1 MEIIIIEKDT
11 LLYDEFKFKCSIGKN
26 GKTTKKIEGDNKTPK
41 GLYTLGPLY
50 YRKDRLPKL
59 STKLK
64 KIEIMKNFGWCD
76 DVKSKFYNK
85 PIKININVRH
95 EKLYR
100 NDKKYDLLI
109 PIEYNSKRPKKNKG
123 SAIFLH
129 LTSNYKKT
137 QGCVAIKEKDMLI
150 LLNLINKKTKIKI
163 FKIYHQIS

>member
-1 MEIIIIEKDT
+1 MKIIIIEKDT

-41 GLYTLGPLY
+41 GLYALGPLY

-85 PIKININVRH
+85 PIKTNINVRH

-109 PIEYNSKRPKKNKG
+109 PIEYNSIRPKKNKG

-163 FKIYHQIS
+163 V

>member
-1 MEIIIIEKDT
+1 MKIIIIEKDT

-41 GLYTLGPLY
+41 GLYALGPLY

-59 STKLK
+59 STKIK

-85 PIKININVRH
+85 PIKTNINVRH

-109 PIEYNSKRPKKNKG
+109 PIGYNFKKPKKNKG

-163 FKIYHQIS
+163 I

>member
-1 MEIIIIEKDT
+1 MKIIIIEKDT

-85 PIKININVRH
+85 PIKTNINVRH

-109 PIEYNSKRPKKNKG
+109 PIEYNSIRPKKNKG

-163 FKIYHQIS
+163 I

>member
-85 PIKININVRH
+85 PIKTNINVRH

-163 FKIYHQIS
+163 I

>member
-1 MEIIIIEKDT
+1 MKIIIIEKDT
-11 LLYDEFKFKCSIGKN
+11 LLYDEFKFKCSTGKN

-64 KIEIMKNFGWCD
+64 KIEIKKNFGWCD

-85 PIKININVRH
+85 SIKTNINVRH

-109 PIEYNSKRPKKNKG
+109 PIEYNSKKPKKNKG

-163 FKIYHQIS
+163 I

>member
-1 MEIIIIEKDT
+1 MKIIIIKKDT

-26 GKTTKKIEGDNKTPK
+26 GKTSKKTEGDNKTPK
-41 GLYTLGPLY
+41 GLYALGPLY
-50 YRKDRLPKL
+50 YRKNRLLKL

-64 KIEIMKNFGWCD
+64 KIEIMKNLGWCD
-76 DVKSKFYNK
+76 DVKSKLYNK
-85 PIKININVRH
+85 SIKTNNNVRH

-109 PIEYNSKRPKKNKG
+109 PIEYNFKKPKKNKG

-129 LTSNYKKT
+129 LTSNYRKT

-150 LLNLINKKTKIKI
+150 LLKLINKNTKIKI
-163 FKIYHQIS
+163 I

>member
-1 MEIIIIEKDT
+1 MKIIIIEKDT

-50 YRKDRLPKL
+50 YRKDRFSKL
-59 STKLK
+59 TTKLK

-85 PIKININVRH
+85 PIKTNINVKH

-137 QGCVAIKEKDMLI
+137 QGCVAIKEKDMMI

-163 FKIYHQIS
+163 I

>member
-1 MEIIIIEKDT
+1 MQIIIIEKDT

-26 GKTTKKIEGDNKTPK
+26 GKTSKKIEGDNKTPK
-41 GLYTLGPLY
+41 GFYALGPLY

-85 PIKININVRH
+85 PIKTNINVRH

-163 FKIYHQIS
+163 I

>member
-1 MEIIIIEKDT
+1 MQIIIIEKDT

-26 GKTTKKIEGDNKTPK
+26 GKTSKKIEGDNKTPK
-41 GLYTLGPLY
+41 GFYALGPLY

-85 PIKININVRH
+85 PIKTNINVRH

-109 PIEYNSKRPKKNKG
+109 PIGYNSKKPKKNKG

-163 FKIYHQIS
+163 I

>member
-1 MEIIIIEKDT
+1 MQIIIIEKDT

-26 GKTTKKIEGDNKTPK
+26 GKTSKKIEGDNKTPK

-85 PIKININVRH
+85 PIKTNINVRH

-109 PIEYNSKRPKKNKG
+109 PIKYNTKKPKKNKG

-163 FKIYHQIS
+163 I

>member
-1 MEIIIIEKDT
+1 MKIITIEKDT

-50 YRKDRLPKL
+50 YRKDKLPKL

-85 PIKININVRH
+85 PIKINSKIRH
-95 EKLYR
+95 EKFYR

-109 PIEYNSKRPKKNKG
+109 PIEYNSKKPKKNKG

-150 LLNLINKKTKIKI
+150 LIKLINKKTKIKI
-163 FKIYHQIS
+163 I

>member
-1 MEIIIIEKDT
+1 MKIIIIEKDT

-41 GLYTLGPLY
+41 GLYALGPLY

-85 PIKININVRH
+85 PIKINNKIRH

-109 PIEYNSKRPKKNKG
+109 PIEYNFKKPKKNKG

-129 LTSNYKKT
+129 LTSNYQNT

-163 FKIYHQIS
+163 I

>member
-1 MEIIIIEKDT
+1 MKIIIIKKDT

-41 GLYTLGPLY
+41 GLFALGPLY
-50 YRKDRLPKL
+50 YRKDRLLKL

-64 KIEIMKNFGWCD
+64 KIEIMKNLGWCD
-76 DVKSKFYNK
+76 DVKSKLYNK
-85 PIKININVRH
+85 SIKTNNNVRH

-109 PIEYNSKRPKKNKG
+109 PIEYNFKKPKKNKG

-129 LTSNYKKT
+129 LTSNYRKT

-150 LLNLINKKTKIKI
+150 LLKLINKNTKIKI
-163 FKIYHQIS
+163 I

>member
-1 MEIIIIEKDT
+1 MKIIIIKKDT

-85 PIKININVRH
+85 PIKTNINVRH

-109 PIEYNSKRPKKNKG
+109 PIEYNSKKPKINKG

-163 FKIYHQIS
+163 I

>member
-1 MEIIIIEKDT
+1 MFWNDYKI
-11 LLYDEFKFKCSIGKN
+11 SIFGTSSFSSSVIN
-26 GKTTKKIEGDNKTPK
+26 
-41 GLYTLGPLY
+41 
-50 YRKDRLPKL
+50 YRKDKLPKI

-64 KIEIMKNFGWCD
+64 KIEIKKNFGWCD

-85 PIKININVRH
+85 PIKINSKVRH

-109 PIEYNSKRPKKNKG
+109 PIKYNTKKPKKNKG

-129 LTSNYKKT
+129 LTNNYKKT

-163 FKIYHQIS
+163 I

>member
-1 MEIIIIEKDT
+1 MQIIIIEKDT

-26 GKTTKKIEGDNKTPK
+26 GKTSKKTEGDNKTPK
-41 GLYTLGPLY
+41 GLYALGPLY
-50 YRKDRLPKL
+50 YRKNRLPKL

-85 PIKININVRH
+85 PIKTNINVRH

-137 QGCVAIKEKDMLI
+137 QGCIAIKEKDMLI

-163 FKIYHQIS
+163 I

>member
-1 MEIIIIEKDT
+1 MQIIIIEKDT

-85 PIKININVRH
+85 PIKTNINVRH

-109 PIEYNSKRPKKNKG
+109 PIEYNSKKPKKNKG
-123 SAIFLH
+123 SAIFIH
-129 LTSNYKKT
+129 LTRNYKKT

-150 LLNLINKKTKIKI
+150 LLKLINKKTKIKI
-163 FKIYHQIS
+163 I

>member
-1 MEIIIIEKDT
+1 MKIIIIEKDT

-26 GKTTKKIEGDNKTPK
+26 GKTSKKIEGDNKTPK
-41 GLYTLGPLY
+41 GLYALGPLY

-85 PIKININVRH
+85 PIKTNINVRH

-109 PIEYNSKRPKKNKG
+109 PIKYNSKKPKKNKG

-163 FKIYHQIS
+163 I

>member
-1 MEIIIIEKDT
+1 MQIIIIEKDT

-26 GKTTKKIEGDNKTPK
+26 GKTSKKIEGDNKTPK
-41 GLYTLGPLY
+41 GLYELGPLY
-50 YRKDRLPKL
+50 YRKNRLPKL

-76 DVKSKFYNK
+76 DVKSKFYNML
-85 PIKININVRH
+85 IKTNINVRH
-95 EKLYR
+95 EKLYK

-109 PIEYNSKRPKKNKG
+109 PIEYNSKKPKKNKG

-129 LTSNYKKT
+129 LTSNYNKT

-163 FKIYHQIS
+163 I

>member
-1 MEIIIIEKDT
+1 MKIIIIEKDT

-41 GLYTLGPLY
+41 GLYALGSLY

-85 PIKININVRH
+85 PIKINNNVRH

-150 LLNLINKKTKIKI
+150 LLSLINKKTKIKI
-163 FKIYHQIS
+163 I

>member
-1 MEIIIIEKDT
+1 MQIIIIKKDT

-26 GKTTKKIEGDNKTPK
+26 GKTSKKIEGDNKTPK
-41 GLYTLGPLY
+41 GLYALGPLY
-50 YRKDRLPKL
+50 YRKDRIPKL

-64 KIEIMKNFGWCD
+64 KIKIMKNFGWCD

-85 PIKININVRH
+85 PIKTNLNVRH

-109 PIEYNSKRPKKNKG
+109 PIEYNSKKPKKNKG

-129 LTSNYKKT
+129 LTNNYKKT

-163 FKIYHQIS
+163 V

>member
-1 MEIIIIEKDT
+1 MKIIIIEKDT

-85 PIKININVRH
+85 PIKTNINVRH

-100 NDKKYDLLI
+100 DDKKYDLLI
-109 PIEYNSKRPKKNKG
+109 PIEYNSKKPKKNKG

-163 FKIYHQIS
+163 I

>member
-1 MEIIIIEKDT
+1 MQIIIIEKDT

-26 GKTTKKIEGDNKTPK
+26 GKTSKKIEGDNKTPK
-41 GLYTLGPLY
+41 CLYALGPLY

-76 DVKSKFYNK
+76 DVKCKFYNK
-85 PIKININVRH
+85 PIKTNINVRH

-109 PIEYNSKRPKKNKG
+109 PIEYNSKKPKK
-123 SAIFLH
+123 
-129 LTSNYKKT
+129 
-137 QGCVAIKEKDMLI
+137 
-150 LLNLINKKTKIKI
+150 INEVQFSYT
-163 FKIYHQIS
+163 

>member
-1 MEIIIIEKDT
+1 MKIIIIEKDT

-85 PIKININVRH
+85 PIKTNINVRH

-109 PIEYNSKRPKKNKG
+109 PIKYNTKKPKKNKG

-129 LTSNYKKT
+129 LTNNYKKT

-163 FKIYHQIS
+163 V